1 MKLFTFLI
9 NHLKK
14 WWVDESSPH
23 YVRGFLQVIWHG
35 LCLPIKFVYSV
46 LDALGMPTHNPTSM
60 TLSRRD
66 KKTTR
71 FYEQSASNRRI
82 GLHFAQWLGWACIAW
97 GVVAYAEPCVPY
109 SKVDTTKMIST
120 CGCGQS
126 EYSHS
131 FGNYKGIGVGR
142 KGIISLCRAPTGYC
156 KGFTFDRYK
165 AGPKYFRVNT
175 QPNIFKKEQE
185 PAIFFTCYWDP
196 KTGFAP
202 NPVLNTTPWTTT
214 TLVSIVTGATVV
226 VVGLA
231 FLFLL

>member
-9 NHLKK
+9 DHLKK
-14 WWVDESSPH
+14 WWMDESSPH

-46 LDALGMPTHNPTSM
+46 LDALDMPTHNPTGM
-60 TLSRRD
+60 MLSRRD

-82 GLHFAQWLGWACIAW
+82 GLHFAQWIGWACIAW
-97 GVVAYAEPCVPY
+97 SVVAYAEPCVPY
-109 SKVDTTKMIST
+109 SKVDTTKMISS

-126 EYSHS
+126 EYRYS
-131 FGNYKGIGVGR
+131 FGNSKGSQGWGWKGR
-142 KGIISLCRAPTGYC
+142 ISLCREPTGYC
-156 KGFTFDRYK
+156 KGVAFDIDK
-165 AGPKYFRVNT
+165 AGPKYFRVEA
-175 QPNIFKKEQE
+175 QPNIFKKEQK

-202 NPVLNTTPWTTT
+202 DPVLNTPWTTT